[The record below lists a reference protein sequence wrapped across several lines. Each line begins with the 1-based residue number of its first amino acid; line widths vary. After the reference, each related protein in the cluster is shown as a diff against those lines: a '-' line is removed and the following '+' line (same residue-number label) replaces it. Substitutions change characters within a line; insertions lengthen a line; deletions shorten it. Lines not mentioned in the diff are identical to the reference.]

1 MQQRLLTATEI
12 NSGERN
18 KLIQIGEKLKLY
30 NKKKIGEQIDIF
42 GGVGNLTKEQK
53 QDIIS
58 RVENSDESKKHKI
71 KLLEKLGKETTN
83 LQYFRRN
90 ISDLN
95 DLDTFAYLVEECNI
109 QNVEDFT
116 LMEYND
122 VLKLSQQNTH
132 LVEKITKEKSI
143 LINEHKPL
151 YEENLDILE
160 LLVTMRKMY
169 KIKNSIDDM
178 ELYGMFEAENNIDFA
193 HKMSDL
199 ILNNKSK
206 ENILNSLL
214 DGSQLKKLG
223 ISSLVKQKIISNK
236 LFGVLLSR
244 NYITNNQVTLLENS
258 FTNNDSVINVFKTRT
273 IGEILFEITNDENMF
288 LVKEL
293 RHQIYMTFD
302 GLRPSGNDYHKWNG
316 LQVLDLDLSVWI
328 SLGNSLSNLKT
339 LIHRELSKFHWY
351 MWTCLSTSGNGLHIY
366 TKVTPPHHVWLDVF
380 KNENMCKYWYKINY
394 VTKYNTVNS
403 ILKYLSD
410 THTKYNIKFDS
421 EVFENK
427 YLDVTVGRIT
437 SGIKI
442 TYDSNVLINENF
454 VDLHVGLG
462 LTQTINVSE
471 SNHYGDKYSNEF
483 EVKNYLMREDSKL
496 IKLIN
501 NEMLVDDRIHI
512 EEIDLSKFVKLNS
525 SFNED
530 KITELPRK
538 SINYTIRWNVCNTL
552 ASLYGKDGLV
562 FAHKILNSSVSQNE
576 SEINAFYQTAITS
589 GKKPTRIGLEILKRS
604 GLIKFIQ
611 EIDAEGVE
619 VENPLLVETED
630 IYRKELRES
639 IMKSIHNATIECDY
653 VLGDNE
659 YLSDIKSQLIE
670 KITGDKITVILSP
683 PGTGKT
689 EMIKTL
695 ARDGKRILLVLPY
708 VSVINNKIVTDESIT
723 EMFDSFYGDKDFKT
737 LEHGRNAVTTFD
749 KFSKS
754 NYEKLSSMFDY
765 IFIDESHLLFV
776 SQYRVEATSY
786 ALKKIKD
793 LFYIS
798 NNSPISAKIVLLTG
812 TETGESYF
820 FGKVA
825 NIIRVT
831 KNQIEKNTEFHIC
844 GDLLDATTRLVS
856 VARDY
861 LAKGYKLLIP
871 TNAGEIYV
879 ERMVGMLN
887 FLRGDSSKEIKYG
900 YYKSAN
906 KEQEICQLIDI
917 KGTIGDYD
925 IVFCTN
931 YLSVGVDINDKHFK
945 FASLFFGNFCAFEI
959 EQFNARIRKT
969 AIESHIF
976 VATTKANGDFLPQMM
991 EEPNLLLRVNDEDL
1005 KNFGDDK
1012 IISGAKQEFIAEYDP
1027 VLFKISTPGFNIFN
1041 GKIQF
1046 NLEEYELINFENKL
1060 LECMSH
1066 PIKISRELAKYGCN
1080 IKVST
1085 ENRGLSL
1092 LEQKILKKIGTQSAL
1107 TEKLRKHDLM
1117 VQTYR
1122 DLITGN
1128 HNINENSI
1136 EFNNSI
1142 DWIMKNPKLVK
1153 EDRSAEFHV
1162 KIFYSMFGQPE
1173 YCIVKSREY
1182 LDKII
1187 KTAKFISEKY
1197 TKIRALNYINDFIS
1211 SDGVLNV
1218 SEFERN
1224 IKLLKIMDKS
1234 NAGELSEPITN
1245 LMDKIYSFLNQFD
1258 NNKTYGISQE
1268 TYQAQIDNWCFDYM
1282 DSLNISVGTK
1292 YAFDKFKD
1300 SVLDIL
1306 QTLSLKSK
1314 TKYGIRFRYNTVA
1327 EQDGS
1332 NSRINIE
1339 NIVVDMFK
1347 LTREISSNNK
1357 TKKFIDKHIIQQ
1369 YF

>member
-1 MQQRLLTATEI
+1 MQKRLLTATEI
-12 NSGERN
+12 NSSERN
-18 KLIQIGEKLKLY
+18 KKIQLIEKLKLF
-30 NKKKIGEQIDIF
+30 NKKKIGEQFDIL
-42 GGVGNLTKEQK
+42 GGLSKLTREQK
-53 QDIIS
+53 QEVIT
-58 RVENSDESKKHKI
+58 RVENSDESKKHKAM
-71 KLLEKLGKETTN
+71 LLEKLNKETLN

-95 DLDTFAYLVEECNI
+95 DLDAFAHLIEECNL

-116 LMEYND
+116 LLEYYD
-122 VLKLSQQNTH
+122 VLNISKQNSN
-132 LVEKITKEKSI
+132 LIERITKEK
-143 LINEHKPL
+143 NEMIKNHVPL
-151 YEENLDILE
+151 FDENVDVLD
-160 LLVTMRKMY
+160 LLMTMRKMY
-169 KIKNSIDDM
+169 KIENSFDDM
-178 ELYGMFEAENNIDFA
+178 ELYEMFGSDTNIDYA
-193 HKMSDL
+193 HRMSDL
-199 ILNNKSK
+199 ILSGKTS
-206 ENILNSLL
+206 ENVLNALL
-214 DGSQLKKLG
+214 DGTQLKKLG
-223 ISSLVKQKIISNK
+223 ISSLVTQKLISNK

-244 NYITNNQVTLLENS
+244 NYVTNNQVSLLENS
-258 FTNNDSVINVFKTRT
+258 FTNNESIINVYKTRT
-273 IGEILFEITNDENMF
+273 IGEILFEITNDDNMN

-293 RHQIYMTFD
+293 RHQIYMTYD
-302 GLRPSGNDYHKWNG
+302 GLRPNGSDYHKWNG
-316 LQVLDLDLSVWI
+316 LQVLDLDLKHWI
-328 SLGNSLSNLKT
+328 ALGNSLSNLKT

-351 MWTCLSTSGNGLHIY
+351 LWTCLSTSENGLHIY
-366 TKVTPPHHVWLDVF
+366 TKVTPPHHVWLDLH
-380 KNENMCKYWYKINY
+380 KNENTAKYWYKVNY

-410 THTKYNIKFDS
+410 THGQYNIKFDS

-427 YLDVTVGRIT
+427 YLDVSVGRIT

-442 TYDSNVLINENF
+442 TYDANVLVNENF
-454 VDLHVGLG
+454 VDMHIGLG
-462 LTQTINVSE
+462 LSQTINVSE
-471 SNHYGDKYSNEF
+471 TNHYGDKYSNEI
-483 EVKNYLMREDSKL
+483 EIQNYLKRDDSKL

-501 NEMLVDDRIHI
+501 SEMLVDDKVYV
-512 EEIDLSKFVKLNS
+512 EEIDLSRFVRLNS
-525 SFNED
+525 AFNED

-538 SINYTIRWNVCNTL
+538 AINYNIRWNVCNTL
-552 ASLYGKDGLV
+552 ASLYGKDGLT
-562 FAHKILNSSVSQNE
+562 FAHKILNSNVCQNE
-576 SEINAFYQTAITS
+576 NEINAFYQTAITS
-589 GKKPTRIGLEILKRS
+589 GKKPTRIGLEILKRA
-604 GLIKFIQ
+604 GLIKFTQ
-611 EIDAEGVE
+611 EVDETGAEI
-619 VENPLLVETED
+619 ENPLLVETED
-630 IYRKELRES
+630 IYRKELREA
-639 IMKSIHNATIECDY
+639 IMKSIHNAVIECDY
-653 VLGDNE
+653 VLGDDE
-659 YLSDIKSQLIE
+659 YLAHIKYELLTRIG
-670 KITGDKITVILSP
+670 GDKINIILSP

-689 EMIKTL
+689 EFIKTL

-737 LEHGRNAVTTFD
+737 LEYGRNAVTTFD

-754 NYEKLSSMFDY
+754 NYEKLSAMFDY

-776 SQYRVEATSY
+776 SQYRVEATSH

-798 NNSPISAKIVLLTG
+798 KNSPISAKLVLLTG

-820 FGKVA
+820 FGDVA

-856 VARDY
+856 IARDY
-861 LAKGYKLLIP
+861 INKGYKLLIP

-887 FLRGDSSKEIKYG
+887 HLRGDTNIKYG

-906 KEQEICQLIDI
+906 KEQEICQLIDV

-931 YLSVGVDINDKHFK
+931 YLSVGVDINDRHHK

-976 VATTKANGDFLPQMM
+976 ISTTRSNGDFLPQMM
-991 EEPNLLLRVNDEDL
+991 EEPNLLLRVNEEDL
-1005 KNFGDDK
+1005 KNFSDDK
-1012 IISGAKQEFIAEYDP
+1012 VISGAKQEFIAEYDP
-1027 VLFKISTPGFNIFN
+1027 VLFRISTPGFNIFN
-1041 GKIQF
+1041 GRIQF

-1080 IKVST
+1080 ISVST
-1085 ENRGLSL
+1085 ENRGLSIF
-1092 LEQKILKKIGTQSAL
+1092 EQKLLKKIGAESAL
-1107 TEKLRKHDLM
+1107 NEKLRKHDLLI
-1117 VQTYR
+1117 QTYR
-1122 DLITGN
+1122 ELILGN
-1128 HNINENSI
+1128 HNITEHGI

-1153 EDRSAEFHV
+1153 EDRLADFHV
-1162 KIFYSMFGQPE
+1162 KITYSLFGQPE
-1173 YCIVKSREY
+1173 FCVVKSREY

-1187 KTAKFISEKY
+1187 KTAKFVSEKY

-1211 SDGVLNV
+1211 NDGVLNV

-1245 LMDKIYSFLNQFD
+1245 LMDRIYSFI
-1258 NNKTYGISQE
+1258 NNFESNKNYGISQE
-1268 TYQAQIDNWCFDYM
+1268 TYQSFIESVTFEYM
-1282 DSLNISVGTK
+1282 DNINVSVSTK
-1292 YAFDKFKD
+1292 YAFDKMKD
-1300 SVLDIL
+1300 GVLEMVS
-1306 QTLSLKSK
+1306 TLAVKNK
-1314 TKYGIRFRYNTVA
+1314 TKYGLRFRYNTVG
-1327 EQDGS
+1327 ETDGG
-1332 NSRINIE
+1332 NSKISIDNLVI
-1339 NIVVDMFK
+1339 DMFK
-1347 LTREISSNNK
+1347 LSRDLTNK
-1357 TKKFIDKHIIQQ
+1357 NKSARFTDKHIITQ